1 MNSIGAVVR
10 LRLKMTDFLDT
21 IIESWVINRI
31 NEIYKIN
38 QFKLH
43 LWYEN
48 DEVTPAQIKE
58 FIKKYE
64 KELHFKTT
72 IKSSKE
78 IERNEFVWY
87 DIIDEKDKDVAARTR
102 FTYIG
107 DVVNGLNQ
115 FEETLKFCLKPKNN
129 DTPIRKQKR
138 NDNQ

>member
-1 MNSIGAVVR
+1 MNVVR

-21 IIESWVINRI
+21 EIESWVINRI

-38 QFKLH
+38 QLKLH

-48 DEVTPAQIKE
+48 DEVNQAKIQK
-58 FIKKYE
+58 FIKMNKQD
-64 KELHFKTT
+64 LNIKTT

-87 DIIDEKDKDVAARTR
+87 DIIDEKDKEVASRTR
-102 FTYIG
+102 FTYVG

-115 FEETLKFCLKPKNN
+115 FEETLRFCLKPKSE
-129 DTPIRKQKR
+129 TPIRKQKR

>member
-1 MNSIGAVVR
+1 MVR
-10 LRLKMTDFLDT
+10 SSQKTT
-21 IIESWVINRI
+21 
-31 NEIYKIN
+31 
-38 QFKLH
+38 
-43 LWYEN
+43 
-48 DEVTPAQIKE
+48 
-58 FIKKYE
+58 
-64 KELHFKTT
+64 LHFKTT

>member
-21 IIESWVINRI
+21 IIESWGINRI
-31 NEIYKIN
+31 NEIYKIH

-48 DEVTPAQIKE
+48 DEVSPAQIKE

-64 KELHFKTT
+64 NELHFKTT
-72 IKSSKE
+72 IKPSKE
-78 IERNEFVWY
+78 IDRNEFVWY
-87 DIIDEKDKDVAARTR
+87 DIIHNEDKDVANRTR

-107 DVVNGLNQ
+107 DVVNWLNQ
-115 FEETLKFCLKPKNN
+115 FEQTLKFCMKPKSEI
-129 DTPIRKQKR
+129 PIRKQKR
-138 NDNQ
+138 ND

>member
-1 MNSIGAVVR
+1 MNVVR

-21 IIESWVINRI
+21 EIESWVINRI

-48 DEVTPAQIKE
+48 DEVTPHNKRIYQE
-58 FIKKYE
+58 VRKK
-64 KELHFKTT
+64 LHFKTT

-87 DIIDEKDKDVAARTR
+87 DIIDEKDKEVQSRTR
-102 FTYIG
+102 FTYVG

-115 FEETLKFCLKPKNN
+115 FEETLRFCLKPKSE
-129 DTPIRKQKR
+129 TPIRKQKR